1 MYVNWAFSQ
10 FRQCLSRFL
19 AFLWVHFSSLFY
31 LIELALAP
39 FPAALTLTAVW
50 KWHLMTS
57 TSKPPEGL
65 QSTLRKLLTTHN
77 ISYSNYSVTTP
88 HSILHCIRLGLWRK
102 SEQWAC
108 QSTNDAKKWCTVSD
122 CLTIS
127 WAALGS
133 LKNAALNA
141 GDARK
146 WPRAY
151 IITKKYLRQKHEAK
165 ISKAP
170 QRIRFKSV
178 ICQKDSAQLPENCFA
193 ANQQD
198 NQTMYIRE
206 ILYLQIIRE
215 QHHKNHEEHGWAW
228 LRAHCPCH
236 FTTQH
241 HLRRRKTNLGESDAE
256 VRQAHHQPESNSKMQ
271 SKGSKYQDERNSN
284 AIRCH

>member
-1 MYVNWAFSQ
+1 MQTEHFRIFSQ

-19 AFLWVHFSSLFY
+19 AFLWVHFSLFY
-31 LIELALAP
+31 VIELALAP

-77 ISYSNYSVTTP
+77 ISYSNYSSQ
-88 HSILHCIRLGLWRK
+88 HSTLHQARAMKKERAVGLSDLSEHKRCQEMMHRLRLSHQLSSFGFTEECCTQCWGREEVAQGIHHHK
-102 SEQWAC
+102 EISQAKAWSKDK
-108 QSTNDAKKWCTVSD
+108 QSTTTHSF
-122 CLTIS
+122 
-127 WAALGS
+127 
-133 LKNAALNA
+133 
-141 GDARK
+141 
-146 WPRAY
+146 
-151 IITKKYLRQKHEAK
+151 Q
-165 ISKAP
+165 
-170 QRIRFKSV
+170 SV
-178 ICQKDSAQLPENCFA
+178 ICQKESAQLPENCFA

-236 FTTQH
+236 FIAQH

-271 SKGSKYQDERNSN
+271 SKGSKYQDERKSN